1 MEVINPSKS
10 RMKVNHRKTTAAAAA
25 TTTVIS
31 TATTTTTATIHSHE
45 VGKDLIPELAMRVY
59 SSHFDSFREAISNA
73 FDENSQKVV
82 LSIADD
88 KIVIEDWGNG
98 IQDYDEFRKFG
109 NASKKSRK
117 GEVIGEKG
125 LGKLSLLNLGSEVS
139 FETNNGKMAMKF
151 YMTLEGFSTP
161 TYRKNTT
168 AFLSHRGTKITI
180 TKLATTTTITTTPNM
195 GELTE
200 YLKKAFGL
208 RLAQGA
214 KVILNNQSIKPR
226 LNLDPKEQ
234 FLFELKKVKDAD
246 ANVTGNLKAADD
258 GRGIVDLYVDHVFV
272 TSLEV
277 DTRRKFDGWINC
289 NALTPETSRNNI
301 VQNSVYREFIYLLRR
316 YSSRFPLRDISI
328 DEHKL
333 MLSRELNA
341 LLKNYLKDMRI
352 KVQPQLFD
360 GNTGKDRN
368 RSRFDGLQLS
378 TTTSSGSSIEEK
390 SMSGTISIKEKKL
403 TDPSIKI
410 SDKEQEQEQQQQK
423 NIQSSFA
430 IRWEFADLGNEKEPV
445 YFVPPNVIYCNT
457 SNDLY
462 KFAMDKNRRFGPTW
476 IRMLP
481 YLARVAVA
489 MGPES
494 VPRLSPEQLNRRVD
508 EATRYFLRQKKVI

>member
-1 MEVINPSKS
+1 MPVIDPSKS
-10 RMKVNHRKTTAAAAA
+10 GMKANRHKTAA
-25 TTTVIS
+25 TTTTIIS
-31 TATTTTTATIHSHE
+31 TAAATTIHSHE

-73 FDENSQKVV
+73 FDENSQKAV
-82 LSIADD
+82 LSISDD
-88 KIVIEDWGNG
+88 KIVMEDWGNG

-109 NASKKSRK
+109 HASKKSRK

-125 LGKLSLLNLGSEVS
+125 LGKLSLLNLGGVVC
-139 FETNNGKMAMKF
+139 FETNNGSMGMKF
-151 YMTLEGFSTP
+151 YMTLEGFTSPIYKKDT
-161 TYRKNTT
+161 N
-168 AFLSHRGTKITI
+168 AFISHRGTKITI
-180 TKLATTTTITTTPNM
+180 TKLATTTPDM
-195 GELTE
+195 DELTA
-200 YLKKAFGL
+200 YLKKAFSL

-214 KVILNNQSIKPR
+214 KIILNNQSIKPR
-226 LNLDPKEQ
+226 PNLDPKEE
-234 FLFELKKVKDAD
+234 FLFELTKVKDAE
-246 ANVTGNLKAADD
+246 ANVTGNLKATDD

-277 DTRRKFDGWINC
+277 DTRRKFDGWVNC

-301 VQNSVYREFIYLLRR
+301 VQNGIYREFMYLLRR
-316 YSSRFPLRDISI
+316 YASRFPLRDISV

-352 KVQPQLFD
+352 KVRQQLFD
-360 GNTGKDRN
+360 DDTDKERG
-368 RSRFDGLQLS
+368 RSKLGGSQLS
-378 TTTSSGSSIEEK
+378 ATSTGNSIEEK
-390 SMSGTISIKEKKL
+390 SISGTISIMKERS
-403 TDPSIKI
+403 TDPSINM
-410 SDKEQEQEQQQQK
+410 SDKEQEQQQQQK
-423 NIQSSFA
+423 NIHSSIA

-462 KFAMDKNRRFGPTW
+462 KFAMDKNRRLGPTW

-481 YLARVAVA
+481 YLARIAVA

-494 VPRLSPEQLNRRVD
+494 ASRLSPEELNRRID

>member
-1 MEVINPSKS
+1 MPVIDPSKNE
-10 RMKVNHRKTTAAAAA
+10 MKTNRRRKTAA
-25 TTTVIS
+25 TTTTIIS
-31 TATTTTTATIHSHE
+31 SAATIQSHE

-82 LSIADD
+82 LSISDD

-109 NASKKSRK
+109 HASKKSRK

-125 LGKLSLLNLGSEVS
+125 LGKLSLLNLGGIVC
-139 FETNNGKMAMKF
+139 FETNNGNMGMKF
-151 YMTLEGFSTP
+151 YMTLEGFTSSIYKKDT
-161 TYRKNTT
+161 N
-168 AFLSHRGTKITI
+168 AFILHRGTKITI
-180 TKLATTTTITTTPNM
+180 TKLATTTPDM
-195 GELTE
+195 EELTA
-200 YLKKAFGL
+200 YLKKAFSL

-214 KVILNNQSIKPR
+214 KIILNNQSIKPR
-226 LNLDPKEQ
+226 LSLDPKEQ
-234 FLFELKKVKDAD
+234 FLFELTKVKDVD
-246 ANVTGNLKAADD
+246 VNVTGNLKATDD

-277 DTRRKFDGWINC
+277 DTRRKFDGWVNC
-289 NALTPETSRNNI
+289 NVLTPETSRNNI
-301 VQNSVYREFIYLLRR
+301 VQNGIYREFIYLLRR
-316 YSSRFPLRDISI
+316 YTSRFPLRDISV
-328 DEHKL
+328 DEYKL

-360 GNTGKDRN
+360 RDAGRDNTG
-368 RSRFDGLQLS
+368 RSKFAGSQLS
-378 TTTSSGSSIEEK
+378 ASTGDSIEGKSISGPLSAIEK
-390 SMSGTISIKEKKL
+390 VSADTSTNM
-403 TDPSIKI
+403 
-410 SDKEQEQEQQQQK
+410 SDKNQGHEQQQKQQK
-423 NIQSSFA
+423 NIQSSIT

-445 YFVPPNVIYCNT
+445 YFVPPNIIYCNT

-481 YLARVAVA
+481 YLARIAVA
-489 MGPES
+489 MGSES
-494 VPRLSPEQLNRRVD
+494 VSRLSAEQLNRRID

>member
-1 MEVINPSKS
+1 MPVIDPSKNE
-10 RMKVNHRKTTAAAAA
+10 MKTNRRKT
-25 TTTVIS
+25 
-31 TATTTTTATIHSHE
+31 TATTTTTIMSSAATIHSHE

-82 LSIADD
+82 LSISDD

-109 NASKKSRK
+109 HASKKSRK

-125 LGKLSLLNLGSEVS
+125 LGKLSLMNLGGIVC
-139 FETNNGKMAMKF
+139 FETNNGNTGMKF
-151 YMTLEGFSTP
+151 YMTLEGFTSP
-161 TYRKNTT
+161 IYRKDTN
-168 AFLSHRGTKITI
+168 AFILHRGTKITI
-180 TKLATTTTITTTPNM
+180 TKLATTTPDM
-195 GELTE
+195 EELTA
-200 YLKKAFGL
+200 YLKKAFSL

-214 KVILNNQSIKPR
+214 KIILNNQSIKPR
-226 LNLDPKEQ
+226 LSLDPKEQ
-234 FLFELKKVKDAD
+234 FLFELTKVKDVD
-246 ANVTGNLKAADD
+246 VNVTGNLKATDD

-277 DTRRKFDGWINC
+277 DTRRKFDGWVNC

-301 VQNSVYREFIYLLRR
+301 VQNGIYREFIYLLRR
-316 YSSRFPLRDISI
+316 YTSRFPLRDISV
-328 DEHKL
+328 DEYKL

-352 KVQPQLFD
+352 KVQPLQLFD
-360 GNTGKDRN
+360 RDAGRDNTG
-368 RSRFDGLQLS
+368 RSKFAGSQLS
-378 TTTSSGSSIEEK
+378 ASTGDSIEGK
-390 SMSGTISIKEKKL
+390 SISGALGVIKEASAN
-403 TDPSIKI
+403 TSTNM
-410 SDKEQEQEQQQQK
+410 SDKNQGQEKQQQK
-423 NIQSSFA
+423 NIQSSIT

-445 YFVPPNVIYCNT
+445 YFVPPNIIYCNT

-462 KFAMDKNRRFGPTW
+462 KFAMDKNLRLGPTW

-481 YLARVAVA
+481 YLARIAVA
-489 MGPES
+489 MGSES
-494 VPRLSPEQLNRRVD
+494 VSRLSAEQLNRRID

>member
-1 MEVINPSKS
+1 MPVIDPSKNE
-10 RMKVNHRKTTAAAAA
+10 MKTNRRKTAA
-25 TTTVIS
+25 TTTTIMS
-31 TATTTTTATIHSHE
+31 SAATIHSHE

-82 LSIADD
+82 LSISDD

-109 NASKKSRK
+109 HASKKSRK

-125 LGKLSLLNLGSEVS
+125 LGKLSLMNLGGIVC
-139 FETNNGKMAMKF
+139 FETNNGNTGMKF
-151 YMTLEGFSTP
+151 YMTLEGFTSP
-161 TYRKNTT
+161 IYRKDTN
-168 AFLSHRGTKITI
+168 AFILHRGTKITI
-180 TKLATTTTITTTPNM
+180 TKLATTTPDM
-195 GELTE
+195 EELTA
-200 YLKKAFGL
+200 YLKKAFSL

-214 KVILNNQSIKPR
+214 KIILNNQSIKPR
-226 LNLDPKEQ
+226 LSLDPKEQ
-234 FLFELKKVKDAD
+234 FLFELTKVKDVD
-246 ANVTGNLKAADD
+246 VNVTGNLKATDD

-277 DTRRKFDGWINC
+277 DTRRKFDGWVNC

-301 VQNSVYREFIYLLRR
+301 VQNGIYREFIYLLRR
-316 YSSRFPLRDISI
+316 YTSRFPLRDISV
-328 DEHKL
+328 DEYKL

-352 KVQPQLFD
+352 KVQPLQLFD
-360 GNTGKDRN
+360 RDAGRDNTG
-368 RSRFDGLQLS
+368 RSKFAGSQLS
-378 TTTSSGSSIEEK
+378 ASTGDSIEGK
-390 SMSGTISIKEKKL
+390 SISGALGVIKEASAN
-403 TDPSIKI
+403 TSTNM
-410 SDKEQEQEQQQQK
+410 SDKNQGQEKQQQK
-423 NIQSSFA
+423 NIQSSIT

-445 YFVPPNVIYCNT
+445 YFVPPNIIYCNT

-462 KFAMDKNRRFGPTW
+462 KFAMDKNLRLGPTW

-481 YLARVAVA
+481 YLARIAVA
-489 MGPES
+489 MGSES
-494 VPRLSPEQLNRRVD
+494 VSRLSAEQLNRRID